1 MNLPPRKLLL
11 LSRYRLLEWPHSRNA
26 SDMNSQSGLESEL
39 HKLYLLTSAATWI
52 FTSRDISLTA
62 SEKYCVLIAQARV
75 VHNSSPE
82 WLQIKEAADKARD
95 AAISEGDDAG
105 ELTCSELLEALELSR
120 CLLVMKC

>member
-52 FTSRDISLTA
+52 FTARDISLTA